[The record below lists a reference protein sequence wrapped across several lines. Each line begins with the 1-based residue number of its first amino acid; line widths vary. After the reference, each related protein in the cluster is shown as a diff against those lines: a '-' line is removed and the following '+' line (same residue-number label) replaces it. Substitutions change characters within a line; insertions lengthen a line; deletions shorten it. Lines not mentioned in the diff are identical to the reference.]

1 VFIIILILV
10 CFFGAAKI
18 KIIVNGDH
26 ASKHKR
32 YKDIRYASDTEE
44 ALETWQEKYDKNTFH
59 LIVKLS
65 DGLYGDRVIIKT
77 KKGIYEKTA
86 MLAKEGDLD
95 HIHEWL
101 ERKANKYEG
110 EI

>member
-1 VFIIILILV
+1 MDTVIQCFVFIIILILV

-44 ALETWQEKYDKNTFH
+44 ALETWFIWRQSN
-59 LIVKLS
+59 
-65 DGLYGDRVIIKT
+65 
-77 KKGIYEKTA
+77 
-86 MLAKEGDLD
+86 
-95 HIHEWL
+95 
-101 ERKANKYEG
+101 NQN
-110 EI
+110 